1 VKLLPKIQ
9 KAWEWRKAHVEKHQL
24 EAFRLVNG
32 AGDELP
38 GLAVDYYS
46 GAYQIVYKE
55 SDWLAQAKEVRR
67 ALAEISRS
75 IDAAKPVE
83 FFEVEN
89 LPAQAVLVREPKLQ
103 KRVISENGMKFEI
116 HLGEALHTGLF
127 LDQRE
132 SRRTVYY
139 NAQGRRVLNLFSY
152 TGAFS
157 LTAFKGGADSV
168 VSVDLSKNYLAWLQ
182 RNVELNG
189 FPLEKSKTWP
199 RDVFDY
205 LKLARKKAERFDLII
220 LDPPTFSRSGKG
232 NFSTDKN
239 FDFLVSEAA
248 GLLSPEGNLFASIN
262 TLKMTREDFQ
272 AKVRKGLQGTPFQIL
287 KPLSVPRD
295 FKLTPAEEKNPYL
308 KACWIGA

>member
-1 VKLLPKIQ
+1 M
-9 KAWEWRKAHVEKHQL
+9 
-24 EAFRLVNG
+24 NG

-38 GLAVDYYS
+38 GLSIDYYS

-55 SDWLAQAKEVRR
+55 ADWVSQAKEVRR
-67 ALAEISRS
+67 ALAEMSRS
-75 IDAAKPVE
+75 LDAAKPVE

-89 LPAQAVLVREPKLQ
+89 LPAQPVSLRESNLQ
-103 KRVISENGMKFEI
+103 QKIVSENGMKFEI
-116 HLGEALHTGLF
+116 HLGEALHTGIF

-132 SRRTVYY
+132 SRRTVYF
-139 NAQGRRVLNLFSY
+139 NSQGRRVLNLFSY

-157 LTAFKGGADSV
+157 VTALKGGADSV

-189 FPLEKSKTWP
+189 FPLEKSKAWA

-205 LKLARKKAERFDLII
+205 LKLARKKGERFDLII

-232 NFSTDKN
+232 SFSTDKN

-248 GLLSPEGNLFASIN
+248 NLLSPEGNLFASIN
-262 TLKMTREDFQ
+262 TLKMTRDDFQ
-272 AKVRKGLQGTPFQIL
+272 AKVRKGLEGSPFQIL
-287 KPLSVPRD
+287 KPFSVPRD

-308 KACWIGA
+308 KACWVSPI